1 MNGLTIE
8 MLKMQQVGSS
18 NGTKR
23 NILKYKDCKVI
34 CLLKT

>member
-1 MNGLTIE
+1 MDGLTME

-18 NGTKR
+18 TGTKR
-23 NILKYKDCKVI
+23 GILYKDSKVI